1 MALAI
6 ALWLAYQYY
15 IKIGPTITI
24 RFKSNAGLIENQSP
38 IKIRDVTVGLV
49 KEISLSDDGKGVII
63 RARMNRVVEDYLN
76 ESAKFWIVH
85 PDVGSNGI
93 YGLDTIVSG
102 SYIELYGVK
111 GRRSKLNYTGL
122 EHPYIDNNA
131 KGNISVSILPE
142 SLYISDRGI

>member
-1 MALAI
+1 
-6 ALWLAYQYY
+6 
-15 IKIGPTITI
+15 
-24 RFKSNAGLIENQSP
+24 
-38 IKIRDVTVGLV
+38 VTVGLV

-122 EHPYIDNNA
+122 EHPYIDIMRRVNICFYLPPRA
-131 KGNISVSILPE
+131 IIYLKGEFYTIGCWRLEKLRGLRYLQMGHV
-142 SLYISDRGI
+142 YISQSLLRRIM

>member
-85 PDVGSNGI
+85 PDVGSNGNI
-93 YGLDTIVSG
+93 W
-102 SYIELYGVK
+102 
-111 GRRSKLNYTGL
+111 SKIQFG
-122 EHPYIDNNA
+122 
-131 KGNISVSILPE
+131 
-142 SLYISDRGI
+142 